1 MKCLVAVSVLIGIA
15 YGGSLHGTTPSLAS
29 GYESDHG
36 NEHYGGDY
44 GEKCYPTYETK
55 YKEQCEDYH
64 EKVCYTTHNEQCK
77 DVMGKKCKAIQS
89 SKHERKCYDV
99 SELLCS
105 LKESVQYE
113 EIPAVFTVQKCGTVT
128 ERVCDTVYDTE
139 LTERDDFQ
147 CINIVNPY
155 CAMKEHTVYDK
166 TCRTLVNFDCKAVG
180 YGSKGY
186 ESSGSADGYGS
197 SSGSDGYGSSSGLDG
212 YGTSGSYKD
221 TSYAPEHKCTKTHET
236 KCYTT
241 PRTVSTEYC
250 EPRDQKVCEK
260 LTERVPVPSER
271 QNCHDEKKKVCE
283 LEQRS
288 QPKQVKKYV
297 YTKQCTPVS
306 KTVCDNA
313 DQKYLEPVCVPYSRK
328 ECSYHPQEQCENV
341 PKQHCYKIPYQVK
354 KMVCTK
360 EYGSDQSYA
369 NDGGD
374 AYDKSSEY

>member
-1 MKCLVAVSVLIGIA
+1 MG
-15 YGGSLHGTTPSLAS
+15 
-29 GYESDHG
+29 
-36 NEHYGGDY
+36 
-44 GEKCYPTYETK
+44 
-55 YKEQCEDYH
+55 
-64 EKVCYTTHNEQCK
+64 

-89 SKHERKCYDV
+89 SKQERKCYDV

-105 LKESVQYE
+105 LKENVQYE
-113 EIPAVFTVQKCGTVT
+113 EVPAVFTVQKCSTIT

-166 TCRTLVNFDCKAVG
+166 TCRTMVNFDCKPVG
-180 YGSKGY
+180 YGSNSY
-186 ESSGSADGYGS
+186 EKSDGYGS
-197 SSGSDGYGSSSGLDG
+197 TGSDGYGSSTGSDG
-212 YGTSGSYKD
+212 YGSSGSYEE
-221 TSYAPEHKCTKTHET
+221 SSHAVQHKCTRTHET

-250 EPRDQKVCEK
+250 EDRSEKVCEK

-297 YTKQCTPVS
+297 YTKQCSPIS

-313 DQKYLEPVCVPYSRK
+313 VHMYLEPVCVPSSRK
-328 ECSYHPQEQCENV
+328 ECSYYPEEKCENV
-341 PKQHCYKIPYQVK
+341 PKKHCYKIPYQVK
-354 KMVCTK
+354 HMECNKS
-360 EYGSDQSYA
+360 YGSDYTHGTTASEPGKSYET
-369 NDGGD
+369 
-374 AYDKSSEY
+374 SVSEY

>member
-1 MKCLVAVSVLIGIA
+1 
-15 YGGSLHGTTPSLAS
+15 
-29 GYESDHG
+29 
-36 NEHYGGDY
+36 
-44 GEKCYPTYETK
+44 
-55 YKEQCEDYH
+55 
-64 EKVCYTTHNEQCK
+64 
-77 DVMGKKCKAIQS
+77 
-89 SKHERKCYDV
+89 
-99 SELLCS
+99 
-105 LKESVQYE
+105 
-113 EIPAVFTVQKCGTVT
+113 
-128 ERVCDTVYDTE
+128 
-139 LTERDDFQ
+139 
-147 CINIVNPY
+147 
-155 CAMKEHTVYDK
+155 MKEHTVYDK
-166 TCRTLVNFDCKAVG
+166 TCRTMVNFDCKPVG
-180 YGSKGY
+180 YGSNSY
-186 ESSGSADGYGS
+186 EKSDGYGS
-197 SSGSDGYGSSSGLDG
+197 TGSDGYGSSTGSDG
-212 YGTSGSYKD
+212 YGSSGSYEE
-221 TSYAPEHKCTKTHET
+221 SSHAVQHKCTRTHET

-250 EPRDQKVCEK
+250 QDREEEVCEK

-271 QNCHDEKKKVCE
+271 QNCHDEKKKDCE

-328 ECSYHPQEQCENV
+328 ECSYLPQEQCENV

-360 EYGSDQSYA
+360 EYGSDQSYS